1 MAVIKWVG
9 AIVALLAVAVI
20 VVGVGMYFRLIP
32 IPGPILALL
41 VGAKPP
47 EYSARY
53 YPPDTLAYAWLTLVP
68 GQGQFE
74 DVQDI
79 WGRFNEYPAFRD
91 LVDELQEEFESD
103 TGINFEE
110 DVLPWIGPE
119 MAAAIIEI
127 DGIGSN
133 ISTPAWATI
142 APGAAIIEI
151 DGIGS
156 NGVALDDGIEA
167 WDAVTIAGTISV
179 RDKDAANDFLTKW
192 RAFMTQESDA
202 DFSWGSY
209 RDFDTWVDE
218 SKYQS
223 YALTDDWLV
232 FATDEKTLTAML
244 DRIEDDD
251 ADDSL
256 ADNPNFTA
264 AQAALPE
271 RRFSSFYLDY
281 RQGLALFEEAIGG
294 ALGPLMPGIVGPA
307 AFAEQAPD
315 WVAGSTGWVER
326 GVTVEVV
333 SPTVSTFGLDT
344 VELQDPANLLPAD
357 TLGFM
362 AGAFDPDVDH
372 WRTAL
377 REYDLADLL
386 PYPDLIDEINAGVA
400 EMASG
405 NPPELQPNDT
415 LAEALDLGFWLV
427 QDFSGIDLE
436 ADFFDHLSGQA
447 ILAVRD
453 FDFDAVADDPA
464 ANAIDAVAM
473 LSYREDGKDGLADT
487 MDEVAGLLEIYVG
500 MSANPVD
507 VGADDDATVFDLG
520 LLGMAIGS
528 NVGYQPG
535 YVLHDQYL
543 TIGTTQDA
551 LATIVERQNGE
562 GDALSSDTEYRRAV
576 ANLAAGGQFLGYVDV
591 RRIIGQLKAE
601 DLDLEP
607 EEYRILQEGLGV
619 VAFNSAVGEDYNR
632 GTVVLTLFPE

>member
-133 ISTPAWATI
+133 
-142 APGAAIIEI
+142 
-151 DGIGS
+151 
-156 NGVALDDGIEA
+156 GVALDDGIEA
-167 WDAVTIAGTISV
+167 WDAVTIAGTIGV

-192 RAFMTQESDA
+192 REFMTQESDA
-202 DFSWGSY
+202 DFGWGSY

-218 SKYQS
+218 SKYQA

-232 FATDEKTLTAML
+232 YATDEKTLTAML
-244 DRIEDDD
+244 DRIEDDGGG
-251 ADDSL
+251 DSL
-256 ADNPNFTA
+256 ADNANFVA
-264 AQAALPE
+264 AQGALPE

-333 SPTVSTFGLDT
+333 SPTVSTFGLET

-377 REYDLADLL
+377 REYALADLL
-386 PYPDLIDEINAGVA
+386 PYPGLIDEINAGVA

-405 NPPELQPNDT
+405 NPPELQPDAT

-436 ADFFDHLSGQA
+436 TDFFDHLSGQA

-487 MDEVAGLLEIYVG
+487 MDEVAGLLETYVG

-562 GDALSSDTEYRRAV
+562 GDTLSSDTAYRRAV
-576 ANLAAGGQFLGYVDV
+576 ANLAAGGQFLGFVDV

-601 DLDLEP
+601 DLELEP

>member
-1 MAVIKWVG
+1 MSVIKWVG
-9 AIVALLAVAVI
+9 AIVALVVVAVI

-167 WDAVTIAGTISV
+167 WDSVTIAGTVSV

-244 DRIEDDD
+244 DRIEDDGGG
-251 ADDSL
+251 DSL
-256 ADNPNFTA
+256 ADNTNFTA

-281 RQGLALFEEAIGG
+281 RQGLALFEEAIG
-294 ALGPLMPGIVGPA
+294 PLMLPGTVGPA

-333 SPTVSTFGLDT
+333 SPTVSTSGLET

-386 PYPDLIDEINAGVA
+386 PYPDLIHEINAGVA
-400 EMASG
+400 EMATG
-405 NPPELQPNDT
+405 NPPELQPDAT
-415 LAEALDLGFWLV
+415 LADALDLGFWLV

-453 FDFDAVADDPA
+453 FDFDAVADDPP

-487 MDEVAGLLEIYVG
+487 MDEVAGLLETYAGV
-500 MSANPVD
+500 NPDPVD

-528 NVGYQPG
+528 DVGYQPG

-576 ANLAAGGQFLGYVDV
+576 ANLAAGGQFLGYADV
-591 RRIIGQLKAE
+591 RHIIGQLKAE
-601 DLDLEP
+601 DLELEP
-607 EEYRILQEGLGV
+607 KEYRILQKGLGV
-619 VAFNSAVGEDYNR
+619 VAFNSAVGADYNR
-632 GTVVLTLFPE
+632 STAVLTLFTE